1 MPTRRAFLVST
12 TAALSATALP
22 AAATTATAAAPVRA
36 AAPNGPVPAGPDS
49 LGVPLTDVLL
59 IGGTVAPGPD
69 GRPACWNVSTGAPAH
84 LNAIDPAT
92 GDVLVSAPLPG
103 AQGAWATAAAP
114 DGAVY
119 VGSYGNGGRLY
130 RWRGGDTVEDLG
142 VPVPGETFVW
152 RLAVDADG
160 KVWGGGSPNGHL
172 FRYDPDTGAV
182 EDFGRPIAD
191 QTYVKSLACAGG
203 KVYSGAYSQARIAE
217 FDPATRTFT
226 ELPKPPGLPSADG
239 QVVYDLDI
247 HDGRLYAR
255 MGSAFPGP
263 MFVYDLAARAWT
275 DEIPDAHGL
284 NISPPDADGGVYLI
298 QKSELRRYDPATRQ
312 LTGTGL
318 TFTGRVQNARSI
330 GWAELGLPDYPGTSL
345 VGTLWRGAMFRYNP
359 RTGAYATLESK
370 VRRDEPIE
378 ILALGAGGPGTV
390 YAGGFLNGGLASVD
404 TRTGKPEFH
413 RFSQIESL
421 LRGGDG
427 SLWVGT
433 YPEARLYR
441 YEPGKTWSS
450 PEYSPGPDGTPD
462 NPERAYTLKDDVQ
475 MRAKALVEVRGK
487 VVMGTV
493 PDGDRLGGALAVYDP
508 DSGELEVT
516 RHVVRDESVFA
527 LATAD
532 GVVYGGC
539 SITGGLGTTPPTRE
553 SGAVFAWHVRRKRKL
568 WELVPVPGAG
578 TVTAVAI
585 GPDRKLWGIAG
596 NTVFAISPHASPR
609 ISPPAPKV
617 VRRFTVGA
625 GRGGGDLAVLGR
637 YLYASIDGN
646 RIYRV
651 DPWSRK
657 PPVLVVEHAHRRLIA
672 HPDGRLYFSSGAE
685 LYRVDPRDSVPGD
698 QDD

>member
-12 TAALSATALP
+12 TTALSAIALP
-22 AAATTATAAAPVRA
+22 TVPARAATPAGAGA
-36 AAPNGPVPAGPDS
+36 AGPDS
-49 LGVPLTDVLL
+49 LGIPLKDVLL
-59 IGGTVAPGPD
+59 IGGIVAPGPD
-69 GRPACWNVSTGAPAH
+69 GRPACWNVSTGGPAH

-92 GDVLVSAPLPG
+92 GDVSVSAPLPG
-103 AQGAWATAAAP
+103 AQGAWTAVAAP

-119 VGSYGNGGRLY
+119 VGSYGSGGRLY
-130 RWRGGDTVEDLG
+130 RWRGGNTAEDLG
-142 VPVPGETFVW
+142 VPVPGENFIW

-160 KVWGGGSPNGHL
+160 KVWGGGSPKGHL

-191 QTYVKSLACAGG
+191 QTYIKSLACAGD

-217 FDPATRTFT
+217 FDPVTRTFT
-226 ELPKPPGLPSADG
+226 ELPKPPGLPSVDG
-239 QVVYDLDI
+239 RTAYDIDI

-255 MGSAFPGP
+255 IGSAFPSP

-284 NISPPDADGGVYLI
+284 NVSPPGPDGGVYLI
-298 QKSELRRYDPATRQ
+298 QRSELRRYDPATRQ

-330 GWAELGLPDYPGTSL
+330 GWADLDLPDYPGTSL

-359 RTGAYATLESK
+359 QTGAYATLESK

-378 ILALGAGGPGTV
+378 ILALGAGGRGTV
-390 YAGGFLNGGLASVD
+390 YAGGFLNGGLAAVD
-404 TRTGKPEFH
+404 TRTGKPDFH

-421 LRGGDG
+421 LRSRDG

-462 NPERAYTLKDDVQ
+462 NPARAYTLKEHVQ
-475 MRAKALVEVRGK
+475 MRAKALVEVGGK
-487 VVMGTV
+487 IVMGTV
-493 PDGDRLGGALAVYDP
+493 PDGDRLGGAIAVYDP
-508 DSGELEVT
+508 DSGEVEVT
-516 RHVVRDESVFA
+516 RHVVEDESVFS
-527 LATAD
+527 LATAG

-539 SITGGLGTTPPTRE
+539 SVTGGLSTTPPTRE
-553 SGAVFAWHVRRKRKL
+553 SGAVFAWHVRRSRKL
-568 WELVPVPGAG
+568 WELVPVPGAA

-596 NTVFAISPHASPR
+596 NTVFTISPYAR
-609 ISPPAPKV
+609 KV
-617 VRRFTVGA
+617 VRRVTVGA

-637 YLYASIDGN
+637 YVYASIDGN
-646 RIYRV
+646 RIYRF
-651 DPWSRK
+651 DPWSWK
-657 PPVLVVEHAHRRLIA
+657 APLLVVEHAHRRLIA
-672 HPDGRLYFSSGAE
+672 HSDGRLYFSSGAE
-685 LYRVDPRDSVPGD
+685 LYRIDPRDRVP
-698 QDD
+698 DDDDD